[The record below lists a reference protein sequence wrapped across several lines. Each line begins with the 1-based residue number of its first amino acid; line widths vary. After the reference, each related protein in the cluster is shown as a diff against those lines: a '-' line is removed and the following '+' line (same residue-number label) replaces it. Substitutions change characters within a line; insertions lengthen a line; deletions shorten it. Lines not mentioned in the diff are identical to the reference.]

1 MIWYQIPMSKPPKR
15 SWRPDLRPPGLHMGR
30 GGRTKDRDVSERR
43 CIVTGETAPKAGLIR
58 FVVGPD
64 GTVVPDVLEKL
75 PGRGMWVAADRAA
88 LDKAGKGQFS
98 RSAKAPVVVPD
109 GLADEVERQM
119 VRRVV
124 DLIALARKAGLA
136 VCGFEKVKGWL
147 AGGERV
153 RALLQASDGSERGK
167 TKLWTP
173 EGARYFGCLTA
184 QELGLAFGRGEVIH
198 GALASGRLSDR
209 VVEEATKLKGLREID
224 GGEGTVGKDK

>member
-1 MIWYQIPMSKPPKR
+1 
-15 SWRPDLRPPGLHMGR
+15 MGR

-43 CIVTGETAPKAGLIR
+43 CIVTGETSPKSGLIR

-64 GTVVPDVLEKL
+64 NTVVPDILEKL
-75 PGRGMWVAADRAA
+75 PGRGMWVTADRAILEQA
-88 LDKAGKGQFS
+88 KKGQFS
-98 RSAKAPVVVPD
+98 KSAKAPVSVPD
-109 GLADEVERQM
+109 GLVDEVERQM

-136 VCGFEKVKGWL
+136 VTGFEKVKGWVS
-147 AGGERV
+147 GGENV

-184 QELGLAFGRGEVIH
+184 QELGLAFGRGTAIH

-209 VVEEATKLKGLREID
+209 VVEEATKLKGLREI
-224 GGEGTVGKDK
+224 GGDEGIASEGIEAT

>member
-1 MIWYQIPMSKPPKR
+1 
-15 SWRPDLRPPGLHMGR
+15 MGR

-75 PGRGMWVAADRAA
+75 PGRGMWVTADRAV
-88 LDKAGKGQFS
+88 LEKASKGQFS
-98 RSAKAPVVVPD
+98 KSAKAPLVVPD
-109 GLADEVERQM
+109 GLVDEVERQM
-119 VRRVV
+119 ARRVV

-153 RALLQASDGSERGK
+153 RALVQASDGSERGK